1 LGAGSFAPFDFHF
14 TPPFAKKY
22 DSVSAEGS
30 RFPRRSLFEVPV
42 YLKQLEITGF
52 KSFADRTRLQFEP
65 GMIAIVGPNGCGKS
79 NVSDAIRWVLGEQR
93 PTALRCAKMPDVVF
107 NGTDT
112 RKQLGLAE
120 VSITF
125 ADCEGQL
132 DTEFNEVTIT
142 RRVFRSGDGQY
153 YINKTL
159 CRLKDVHRL
168 FMGTGIGTTS
178 YSVMAQGQIDAI
190 LSSKPEDRRAVF
202 EEAAGITKFKADR
215 KEALR
220 KIEQTDAN
228 LLRLADVIREVKR
241 QIGTLQRQAG
251 KAQKYKEL
259 RDELRGLDIFLTR
272 RRLAALDVRI
282 RELDTSIHAL
292 AEQLISHQEFVA
304 ETEAESA
311 RIHGLIHETEERI
324 AALTEQAAQADNRY
338 VRAQEV
344 IKVNEQR
351 IAEYRAWA
359 ERDNREISE
368 TKAQIDQLKLQIES
382 LEQKRVLMQQAAA
395 AERVK
400 MEEAQARFD
409 AHKVQ
414 IDQTRAQLQ
423 QDRQRSVD
431 CERRSAQIQQT
442 LAEMEARQRE
452 QLMKRD
458 RLSSEQ
464 RQVQEN
470 LAAVEQARADVKA
483 RLDSYQ
489 AAAETVQERFET
501 LEQERAAAT
510 DELRGLQDEA
520 SRMQSEAA
528 AKRAQID
535 LLTDKSESSDEF
547 AAGSKQLLDPANP
560 LGLDAQTVL
569 GPLADKFNAPSGM
582 RLALEAAL
590 RAWLDAVVVRDA
602 AGARRTLALLLAQG
616 QYAAARVVVAEDD
629 AAAAAVPAAPA
640 GLTPLLDHV
649 SVTEDFAAAA
659 RRLLGSVFLAET
671 LDAVPATLPAG
682 CSVVTRDG
690 AIFHA
695 NGCAELWMPDN
706 QVSSPLARRMLVA
719 DTSEQLAALE
729 EKLTGHRR
737 RLEQLNARAGE
748 LSLLISQTRQE
759 LDSNRRKAAQTEGEY
774 QTVCRDADRARA
786 RLNVVAGELGT
797 LTEQTA
803 GDDEKRDSLTEE
815 LRELICTRNQLLEQ
829 TAAQSSLLQNL
840 ESVYG
845 ELSQNLTECRIQ
857 VSSMTQQLEHAA
869 SQGEAIQTR
878 IDELDRTIQGRSRG
892 VLSYDESI
900 NRLNTEIQT
909 LEANLDPMRI
919 AAETLHLKIEE
930 TRRERGTH
938 QRELEK
944 TDATLAERRRAL
956 DAARENKG
964 KAEVEVAESRMRR
977 QNQLDHIYN
986 EYGLSPDEL
995 IAHPD
1000 PSWEN
1005 GEQPPVP
1012 EIEAR
1017 AARLTEDIQALGPVN
1032 LVAIEEYKELEE
1044 RYTFLKAQEEDLLK
1058 SKDQILDLINMIN
1071 KKSGEMFQST
1081 FAQANANFETMFTKL
1096 FNGGQA
1102 KLVLLENAEDPLE
1115 CGIDIIARPPGKRP
1129 QSVTLLSGGERTMT
1143 AVSLLFAIFMIKP
1156 APFCILDE
1164 LDAALD
1170 DSNIGRFVQAL
1181 KDFLAYSQF
1190 LIITHNQHTIAGSDI
1205 VYGVTQQEKGIS
1217 KIVSMRL
1224 KEIGVKN
1231 LSMGA
1236 AEAAP
1241 TVEEE
1246 AAKPKRSRKK
1256 KAAAAE
1262 GGAEEEIPVAPES
1275 DQD

>member
-1 LGAGSFAPFDFHF
+1 
-14 TPPFAKKY
+14 
-22 DSVSAEGS
+22 
-30 RFPRRSLFEVPV
+30 V
-42 YLKQLEITGF
+42 YLKQIEITGF
-52 KSFADRTRLQFEP
+52 KSFADKTRLQFEP

-112 RKQLGLAE
+112 RKPLGMAE

-125 ADCEGQL
+125 TDCEGLL
-132 DTEFNEVTIT
+132 DTDFNEVTIT

-153 YINKTL
+153 FINKIPS
-159 CRLKDVHRL
+159 RLKDIHRL

-272 RRLAALDVRI
+272 RRLAALDIRI
-282 RELDTSIHAL
+282 RELDTSIHTL
-292 AEQLISHQEFVA
+292 NEQLISHQEFVA
-304 ETEAESA
+304 EAEAESSH
-311 RIHGLIHETEERI
+311 IHGLIHETEERI
-324 AALTEQAAQADNRY
+324 AALTEQAALADNRY
-338 VRAQEV
+338 IRAQEV

-368 TKAQIDQLKLQIES
+368 TQAQISLLHTQLDSIS
-382 LEQKRVLMQQAAA
+382 QKRLFMQDAAA
-395 AERVK
+395 VERVK
-400 MEEAQARFD
+400 LEEAQTRFE
-409 AHKVQ
+409 AHRLQ
-414 IDQTRAQLQ
+414 IDQTRSQLQ
-423 QDRQRSVD
+423 QERQRSVE
-431 CERRSAQIQQT
+431 CERRTAQIQHA
-442 LAEMEARQRE
+442 LAEMETRQRE
-452 QLMKRD
+452 MLLKRD
-458 RLSSEQ
+458 RLASEH

-470 LAAVEQARADVKA
+470 LALVEQTRCEVKT
-483 RLDSYQ
+483 RLDDYRS
-489 AAAETVQERFET
+489 AAEEVLERFES
-501 LEQERAAAT
+501 LEQERGDTVA
-510 DELRGLQDEA
+510 ELSALKDEA
-520 SRMQSEAA
+520 ARMQSDAA
-528 AKRAQID
+528 AKRAQLD
-535 LLTDKSESSDEF
+535 LLTDKSESSDEY
-547 AAGSKQLLDPANP
+547 AAGSQLLLDPANP
-560 LGLDAQTVL
+560 LALDPTSVL
-569 GPLADKFNAPSGM
+569 GPLADKFNAPQNL

-590 RAWLDAVVVRDA
+590 RAWLDAVVIRDA
-602 AGARRTLALLLAQG
+602 ASARKALGLLLAQG
-616 QYAAARVVVAEDD
+616 SHAATRLIVAEG
-629 AAAAAVPAAPA
+629 AEPQPT
-640 GLTPLLDHV
+640 LTPPNGLSPLLSHV
-649 SVTEDFAAAA
+649 SVQTDFRGAAS
-659 RRLLGSVFLAET
+659 RLLGRVFLADT
-671 LDAVPATLPAG
+671 LSAVPEVLPPG

-695 NGCAELWMPDN
+695 EGYIELWMPDN

-729 EKLTGHRR
+729 VTLSTHRR
-737 RLEQLNARAGE
+737 RLESLSARSSE
-748 LSLLISQTRQE
+748 LSLILNQTRQE
-759 LDSNRRKAAQTEGEY
+759 LDEIRRKAAQAEGEF
-774 QTVCRDADRARA
+774 QSVNRDAERARA
-786 RLNVVAGELGT
+786 RLQIVGSECEELSSK
-797 LTEQTA
+797 TA
-803 GDDEKRDSLTEE
+803 GDQAERKTLTDELQHLIVTRD
-815 LRELICTRNQLLEQ
+815 QLLEQ
-829 TAAQSSLLQNL
+829 TAEKSTLLHEL
-840 ESVYG
+840 ESVYS

-857 VSSMTQQLEHAA
+857 VSSITQQLEHTA
-869 SQGEAIQTR
+869 SQSEATQTR
-878 IDELDRTIQGRSRG
+878 IDELDRTIQGRARG
-892 VLSYDESI
+892 VMSYDESI
-900 NRLNTEIQT
+900 QRLSLEIET
-909 LEANLDPMRI
+909 LEANLEPMRV
-919 AAETLHLKIEE
+919 AAESLHLKIDE
-930 TRRERGTH
+930 TRRKRAAR

-944 TDATLAERRRAL
+944 TDATLSERRRAL
-956 DAARENKG
+956 DTSRDNKNR
-964 KAEVEVAESRMRR
+964 AEIDITESRMKR
-977 QNQLDHIYN
+977 QNLIDHIYN
-986 EYGLSPDEL
+986 EYGLSAEEL
-995 IAHPD
+995 VAHAD
-1000 PSWEN
+1000 PAWEN
-1005 GEQPPVP
+1005 GVQPAIP
-1012 EIEAR
+1012 EIEGR
-1017 AARLTEDIQALGPVN
+1017 ASQLSADIQALGPVN

-1044 RYTFLKAQEEDLLK
+1044 RYTFLKAQEDDLLK
-1058 SKDQILDLINMIN
+1058 SKEQILELIAMIN

-1081 FAQANANFETMFTKL
+1081 FEQANANFEKMFLKL

-1156 APFCILDE
+1156 APFCMLDE

-1181 KDFLAYSQF
+1181 KDFLAHSQF

-1224 KEIGVKN
+1224 REIGVKE
-1231 LSMGA
+1231 LAVGA
-1236 AEAAP
+1236 PSPAAP
-1241 TVEEE
+1241 TVEVEDDT
-1246 AAKPKRSRKK
+1246 PKKTRRKK
-1256 KAAAAE
+1256 KAVAETAAPLP
-1262 GGAEEEIPVAPES
+1262 EESAP
-1275 DQD
+1275 